1 MARLPVPGS
10 DNNSWGTILNEFL
23 RIAHREDGHI
33 KGVTNVINVRDYGA
47 AGNGH
52 TDDTAAI
59 QAAIDAVKGP
69 AQVPPFNKV
78 GTVHFPQGTYLLSS
92 PLQTFS
98 GIHLVGEDFGAFL
111 VASSGFSGSALITL
125 EGLPKYYTVASI
137 SRLSFKSDAGT
148 GIAAI
153 QALAEVVGGCYFED
167 LHFCTA
173 NGLLLNTYTQYAF
186 ITYLYSLGPVDT
198 ILYLR
203 GNFNTVR
210 SIDKEAGE
218 TGQSAAPYVFLE
230 GHSGGASTGNHLE
243 HILIEGKTSP
253 NKSALVLD
261 GTAATTIH
269 HFWNEPTSTDGK
281 LDTNGYAI
289 QILNSPVSTDLTGII
304 KHIFKN
310 NRIRVV
316 NSTGVTIQ
324 HLSTD
329 GTDIPFQD
337 GIEIDER
344 SVVTVGQVYSRR
356 GSNLFPLNQLG
367 KQLHVQEHINR
378 SVLSTELPGYLP
390 RSRTPD
396 AALHNLLQNPSFEAG
411 FFQWRI
417 SQPEPTIDFMP
428 SEVAPG
434 LMAHISWPAVKTMRV
449 LWQQVQLRPEWV
461 GRTLTI
467 TALVRLEGD
476 GCFVSPY
483 IEGAGIKPAGGF
495 QRANANTGWQL
506 ITQSFDLLSLSPL
519 NIGLFFYVSDNPL
532 EAFVDEVSVSFGT
545 QSLRGTPNFQSLEL
559 GGRTM
564 LSGVEAPGDGQWKQ
578 GDIVWNAK
586 PAVQDE
592 SSGPYLI
599 LGWVCVAPG
608 APGTWVAIKT
618 DVAV

>member
-10 DNNSWGTILNEFL
+10 DDSHWGTILNEFL
-23 RIAHREDGHI
+23 RIAHREDGQI
-33 KGVTNVINVRDYGA
+33 KGVTNVVNVEDFGA
-47 AGNGH
+47 VGDGQ

-59 QAAIDAVKGP
+59 QAAVDTVKGS

-78 GTVHFPQGTYLLSS
+78 GTVYFPQGAYLLSS

-98 GIHLVGEDFGAFL
+98 GIHLRGEDFGAFL

-137 SRLSFKSDAGT
+137 SRLSFKSDAGS

-153 QALAEVVGGCYFED
+153 QAHAEVVGGCYFED
-167 LHFCTA
+167 LHFYTA

-198 ILYLR
+198 ILHLR

-218 TGQSAAPYVFLE
+218 TGQSTAPYILLE
-230 GHSGGASTGNHLE
+230 GHSGGAPTGNHLE

-269 HFWNEPTSTDGK
+269 HFWNEPTSTEGK

-289 QILNSPVSTDLTGII
+289 QILNSPVATDLTGVV
-304 KHIFKN
+304 KHIFNN
-310 NRIRVV
+310 NRIRIV
-316 NSTGVTIQ
+316 NSAGVTIQ

-329 GTDIPFQD
+329 GTDISFQD
-337 GIEIDER
+337 GIEIDDR
-344 SVVTVGQVYSRR
+344 STVTIGQVYSRR
-356 GSNLFPLNQLG
+356 GSNLFPLSQFG

-378 SVLSTELPGYLP
+378 SVITENLPGYLP
-390 RSRTPD
+390 RSRPLD
-396 AALHNLLQNPSFEAG
+396 ASPHNLLQNPSFESG

-417 SQPEPTIDFMP
+417 SQPAPDIQFLP

-434 LMAHISWPAVKTMRV
+434 LMAHLSWPAVSKTKI
-449 LWQQVQLRPEWV
+449 LWQQVVFPSEWIGRPF
-461 GRTLTI
+461 TI
-467 TALVRLEGD
+467 TALVRLEGA
-476 GCFVSPY
+476 GSFVTPY
-483 IEGAGIKPAGGF
+483 IEGAGVRPANGF
-495 QRANANTGWQL
+495 QRAFGDTGWQL
-506 ITQSFDLLSLSPL
+506 ITQTFSALQASTA
-519 NIGLFFYVSDNPL
+519 NIGLFFYIGDQPV
-532 EAFVDEVSVSFGT
+532 EAFVDEVSLSFGT

-559 GGRTM
+559 GGRSM
-564 LSGVEAPGDGQWKQ
+564 LNGVRAPSDGQWKQ
-578 GDIVWNAK
+578 GDIMWNAK
-586 PAVQDE
+586 PAIQDE

-608 APGTWVAIKT
+608 TPGTWVAIKT